1 MSPARPGRLLVALA
15 LLTLVLVPPP
25 APASSTKPKPAA
37 SGPAF
42 APCEPL
48 AGPAPD
54 APRERATRVGLN
66 FSADM
71 LTSSDSANV
80 QVCALVDSLGIVR
93 QARVERGGTPYDS
106 AAVDAVHWWQFEPA
120 RAHGRPV
127 AARVSVAVPVHPPV
141 DADPLTPDVLRHGAQ
156 GRGGRGS
163 PRRPGCLD
171 RHAGESGRHPT
182 LGNEWVIRERILRL
196 AAGLGAAPAVPS
208 GAVSSARGAHN
219 LMLRDVS
226 RATNADLA
234 KALDAV
240 LLEAPWYADAYRW
253 RASAR
258 AASGQ
263 RAGAIRDVLCYEI
276 ATRDSARLAMADRA
290 LVALATGDTLAAL
303 TMLKHGVAAWGTPR
317 SGVQLS
323 PLHEHRHPHAAAHAQ
338 RGEAVAPFTRESSCT
353 SSTRMRVPLMPVGW
367 PSAMPP
373 PFGFSLSWSSLELAV
388 ARQHL

>member
-1 MSPARPGRLLVALA
+1 VNPPGPRPLVVALV
-15 LLTLVLVPPP
+15 LLAPLLAPAAGARITYKPRPP
-25 APASSTKPKPAA
+25 AAPV
-37 SGPAF
+37 

-54 APRERATRVGLN
+54 VPPRPRDRVGLN
-66 FSADM
+66 FSGDM

-127 AARVSVAVPVHPPV
+127 AARVSVAVPVRPPV
-141 DADPLTPDVLRHGAQ
+141 DADPLTPDVFGMALKAEAAGD
-156 GRGGRGS
+156 
-163 PRRPGCLD
+163 PLD
-171 RHAGESGRHPT
+171 ALDAWTGTLARAGVHPT

-208 GAVSSARGAHN
+208 VAVSSARGAHN
-219 LMLRDVS
+219 LMLRDMS

-276 ATRDSARLAMADRA
+276 ATRDSALLAMADRA

-303 TMLKHGVAAWGTPR
+303 TMLKH
-317 SGVQLS
+317 
-323 PLHEHRHPHAAAHAQ
+323 E
-338 RGEAVAPFTRESSCT
+338 
-353 SSTRMRVPLMPVGW
+353 
-367 PSAMPP
+367 
-373 PFGFSLSWSSLELAV
+373 
-388 ARQHL
+388 

>member
-1 MSPARPGRLLVALA
+1 VNLPGPRPLVVALV
-15 LLTLVLVPPP
+15 LLAPLLAPAAGARITYKPGPP
-25 APASSTKPKPAA
+25 AAPA
-37 SGPAF
+37 

-54 APRERATRVGLN
+54 VPPRPRDRVGLN

-127 AARVSVAVPVHPPV
+127 AARVSVAVPVRPPV
-141 DADPLTPDVLRHGAQ
+141 DADPLTPDVFGMALKAEAAGD
-156 GRGGRGS
+156 
-163 PRRPGCLD
+163 PLD
-171 RHAGESGRHPT
+171 ALDAWTGTLARAGVHPT

-208 GAVSSARGAHN
+208 VAVSSARGAHN
-219 LMLRDVS
+219 LMLRDMS

-276 ATRDSARLAMADRA
+276 ATRDSAGLAMADRA

-303 TMLKHGVAAWGTPR
+303 TMLKH
-317 SGVQLS
+317 
-323 PLHEHRHPHAAAHAQ
+323 E
-338 RGEAVAPFTRESSCT
+338 
-353 SSTRMRVPLMPVGW
+353 
-367 PSAMPP
+367 
-373 PFGFSLSWSSLELAV
+373 
-388 ARQHL
+388 

>member
-1 MSPARPGRLLVALA
+1 
-15 LLTLVLVPPP
+15 
-25 APASSTKPKPAA
+25 
-37 SGPAF
+37 
-42 APCEPL
+42 
-48 AGPAPD
+48 
-54 APRERATRVGLN
+54 
-66 FSADM
+66 M

-127 AARVSVAVPVHPPV
+127 AARVSVAVPVRPPV
-141 DADPLTPDVLRHGAQ
+141 DADPLTPDVFGMALKAEAAGD
-156 GRGGRGS
+156 
-163 PRRPGCLD
+163 PLD
-171 RHAGESGRHPT
+171 ALDAWTGTLARAGVHPT

-208 GAVSSARGAHN
+208 VAVSSARGAHN
-219 LMLRDVS
+219 LMLRDMS

-276 ATRDSARLAMADRA
+276 ATRDSAGLAMADRA

-303 TMLKHGVAAWGTPR
+303 TMLKH
-317 SGVQLS
+317 
-323 PLHEHRHPHAAAHAQ
+323 E
-338 RGEAVAPFTRESSCT
+338 
-353 SSTRMRVPLMPVGW
+353 
-367 PSAMPP
+367 
-373 PFGFSLSWSSLELAV
+373 
-388 ARQHL
+388 

>member
-1 MSPARPGRLLVALA
+1 MNPARPGRLLVALA
-15 LLTLVLVPPP
+15 LLTLVLVP
-25 APASSTKPKPAA
+25 AAGARIKYKPKPAA
-37 SGPAF
+37 SAAAF

-54 APRERATRVGLN
+54 APPRVRDRVGLN

-71 LTSSDSANV
+71 LTSSDSASV

-127 AARVSVAVPVHPPV
+127 AARVSVAVPVRPPV
-141 DADPLTPDVLRHGAQ
+141 DADPLTPDVFGMALKAEAAGD
-156 GRGGRGS
+156 
-163 PRRPGCLD
+163 PLD
-171 RHAGESGRHPT
+171 ALDAWTGTLARAGVHPT
-182 LGNEWVIRERILRL
+182 LGNEWVIREHILRL

-219 LMLRDVS
+219 LMLRDMS

-276 ATRDSARLAMADRA
+276 AIRDSTRLAMANRA

-303 TMLKHGVAAWGTPR
+303 TMLKH
-317 SGVQLS
+317 
-323 PLHEHRHPHAAAHAQ
+323 E
-338 RGEAVAPFTRESSCT
+338 
-353 SSTRMRVPLMPVGW
+353 
-367 PSAMPP
+367 
-373 PFGFSLSWSSLELAV
+373 
-388 ARQHL
+388 

>member
-1 MSPARPGRLLVALA
+1 VNPPGPRPLVVAL
-15 LLTLVLVPPP
+15 LLLAPLLAPAAGARIKYKPRPP
-25 APASSTKPKPAA
+25 AAPV
-37 SGPAF
+37 

-54 APRERATRVGLN
+54 APPRARDRVGLN

-71 LTSSDSANV
+71 LTSTDSANV
-80 QVCALVDSLGIVR
+80 QVCALVDSLGLVR
-93 QARVERGGTPYDS
+93 QARIERGGTPYDS

-120 RAHGRPV
+120 RRNGRPV

-141 DADPLTPDVLRHGAQ
+141 DADPLTPDVFGMALKAEAAGD
-156 GRGGRGS
+156 
-163 PRRPGCLD
+163 PLD
-171 RHAGESGRHPT
+171 ALDAWTGTLARAGVHPT

-219 LMLRDVS
+219 LMLRDMS

-276 ATRDSARLAMADRA
+276 AIRDSAALAMADRA

-303 TMLKHGVAAWGTPR
+303 TMLKH
-317 SGVQLS
+317 
-323 PLHEHRHPHAAAHAQ
+323 E
-338 RGEAVAPFTRESSCT
+338 
-353 SSTRMRVPLMPVGW
+353 
-367 PSAMPP
+367 
-373 PFGFSLSWSSLELAV
+373 
-388 ARQHL
+388 

>member
-1 MSPARPGRLLVALA
+1 MNPPGPRPLVVALV
-15 LLTLVLVPPP
+15 LLASLLAPAAGARITYKPRPP
-25 APASSTKPKPAA
+25 AAPV
-37 SGPAF
+37 

-48 AGPAPD
+48 AGPTPD
-54 APRERATRVGLN
+54 VPPRPRDRVGLN

-71 LTSSDSANV
+71 LTSSDSASV

-120 RAHGRPV
+120 RRNGRPV

-141 DADPLTPDVLRHGAQ
+141 DADPLTPDVFGMALKAEAAGD
-156 GRGGRGS
+156 
-163 PRRPGCLD
+163 PLD
-171 RHAGESGRHPT
+171 ALDAWTGTLARAGVHPT

-208 GAVSSARGAHN
+208 AAVSSARGAHN
-219 LMLRDVS
+219 LMLRDMS

-276 ATRDSARLAMADRA
+276 AIRDSARLAMADRA

-303 TMLKHGVAAWGTPR
+303 TMLKH
-317 SGVQLS
+317 
-323 PLHEHRHPHAAAHAQ
+323 E
-338 RGEAVAPFTRESSCT
+338 
-353 SSTRMRVPLMPVGW
+353 
-367 PSAMPP
+367 
-373 PFGFSLSWSSLELAV
+373 
-388 ARQHL
+388 